1 MYFVKHTTLGLSL
14 MALLAMS
21 FMSSAQTVPE
31 FSSMSQTLLDFTMGF
46 SWIFT
51 IIAFL
56 TLINAGLAFV
66 KDDLSSAVVLAI
78 GSMLMFAMPHM
89 IQTILTT
96 VEPQAVIASTEPV
109 SVTSN
114 ADADT
119 DTDTDKS
126 SSHSSWLLLI
136 FPIIIGAVIIK
147 LHANNRR
154 DELNRDLALLRAIQE
169 ARQRDTSSDIQ
180 EPQQPPNVLSTSEPE
195 KPQTASDIQ
204 PGKRKVILD

>member
-1 MYFVKHTTLGLSL
+1 
-14 MALLAMS
+14 MALLATS
-21 FMSSAQTVPE
+21 FMASAQTVPE
-31 FSSMSQTLLDFTMGF
+31 FSSMSQTLLDF

-114 ADADT
+114 ADA
-119 DTDTDKS
+119 DKS